1 MMTAVYTAYING
13 KEYRI
18 ERNENGELFVNGNVL
33 DAERHLVSDG
43 VLYRFR
49 RKSYTTFASP
59 ASDDQAQYHVSV
71 NGKGMAVELEDE
83 KAALMKSFQIGKA
96 TQLQAATVR
105 SPMPGK
111 ITKVLVAEGEL
122 IEAGQGVIILE
133 AMKMENEIKAPS
145 AGIVKAIRVQEA
157 DAVEKNT
164 VLIEIS

>member
-1 MMTAVYTAYING
+1 MHAVYTAYING

-18 ERNENGELFVNGNVL
+18 ERNEDGGLLVNGDVI
-33 DAERHLVSDG
+33 DAERHTVNDG
-43 VLYRFR
+43 VLYRFH
-49 RKSYTTFASP
+49 RKSYTTFATP
-59 ASDDQAQYHVSV
+59 ASDDEPQYHVSV
-71 NGKGMAVELEDE
+71 NGKGMSVELEDE
-83 KAALMKSFQIGKA
+83 KAALMKTFQIGKA
-96 TQLQAATVR
+96 TQLQASTVR

-111 ITKVLVAEGEL
+111 ITRVLVTIGEL

-145 AGIVKAIRVQEA
+145 AGIVKAIHVQEA